1 LQRQLKEIEASGDE
15 HQDQGLIFPGEK
27 GQPMRPWTLTRKL
40 QRVLERVALP
50 RIRFHD
56 LRHTC
61 ATLLLGKGV
70 HPKFVQELLGHAT
83 ISITLDTYSHVIPA
97 MGDQTRKAIEDVLS

>member
-1 LQRQLKEIEASGDE
+1 MIA
-15 HQDQGLIFPGEK
+15 IF
-27 GQPMRPWTLTRKL
+27 T
-40 QRVLERVALP
+40 
-50 RIRFHD
+50 D

-61 ATLLLGKGV
+61 ATLLLSKGV

-97 MGDQTRKAIEDVLS
+97 VGDQTRKAIEDVLS